1 MPLMARPNRRP
12 IARRIVRGAL
22 VFVALLGVA
31 YLVGWTAASPRPP
44 HPYLT
49 EVLGPGPHVHAHQG
63 GDHLWPGNTM
73 LAFEGAFAL
82 GVDVLELDTQITVDG
97 VIVVI
102 HDDTVDRTTDGVG
115 AVVDMTL
122 AELQALDAGYRWR
135 PPGGAADVFPHRGQ
149 GLRVPTLRAVL
160 EAFPGVGVNVDM
172 KSDDPRVPAATCEVI
187 RDAGREASVMVA
199 SFVQSNLHA
208 FRALC
213 PEVATS
219 AGPDEVRAF
228 VLMNLGFLGRVYT
241 PRVEAFQVP
250 LRAAGI
256 EIVTP
261 RLTRALRERN
271 VHLDVWTIN
280 DEAEMRRLLD
290 MGVGALITDRPDLA
304 LGLLG
309 R

>member
-1 MPLMARPNRRP
+1 MRGRRL
-12 IARRIVRGAL
+12 ARGAL
-22 VFVALLGVA
+22 VLVAFLGVA
-31 YLVGWTAASPRPP
+31 YLVGWAVASPRPA
-44 HPYLT
+44 HPYVT
-49 EVLGPGPHVHAHQG
+49 DVLGPGPHVHAHQG

-73 LAFEGAFAL
+73 LAFAGAYAL
-82 GVDVLELDTQITVDG
+82 GVDVLELDTQISADG

-102 HDDTVDRTTDGVG
+102 HDDTVDRTSDGSG

-122 AELQALDAGYRWR
+122 SELQALDAAYRWR
-135 PPGGAADVFPHRGQ
+135 PPGGAAGEFPHRGQ
-149 GLRVPTLRAVL
+149 GLRIPTLREVL
-160 EAFPGVGVNVDM
+160 EAFPDVGVNVDM
-172 KSDDPRVPAATCEVI
+172 KSDDPRVPAATCELI
-187 RDAGREASVMVA
+187 RDVGREATVMVA
-199 SFVQSNLHA
+199 SFVQANLHA

-228 VLMNLGFLGRVYT
+228 VFMNLGFVGRLYT

-261 RLTRALRERN
+261 RLTRGLRERN
-271 VHLDVWTIN
+271 VQLDVWTIN
-280 DEAEMRRLLD
+280 DEAEMRRLID

-304 LGLLG
+304 LQLLG